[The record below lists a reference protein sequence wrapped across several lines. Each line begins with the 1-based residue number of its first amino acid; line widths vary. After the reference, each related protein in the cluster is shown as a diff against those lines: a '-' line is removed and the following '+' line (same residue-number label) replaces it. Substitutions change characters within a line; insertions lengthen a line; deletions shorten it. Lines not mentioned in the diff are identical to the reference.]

1 VSIVQGVLV
10 VTAYLEADGGHSS
23 PSKIN
28 KQNER
33 HTMQIILKYA
43 TRTLMV
49 SAAVIA
55 LASMTPFSARGA
67 EQMKGAQHLL
77 HLQNLKTVGDVEA
90 LKPDDTFAMACGK
103 CKTIFVTKV
112 INTAKGAEVLAAG
125 GKPTQVIGTHA
136 CPGCGSTMEIVGHGK
151 AKEAKLTH
159 TCKACGDDS
168 AFCCATKPGSAQTKG
183 MDKK

>member
-1 VSIVQGVLV
+1 
-10 VTAYLEADGGHSS
+10 
-23 PSKIN
+23 
-28 KQNER
+28 
-33 HTMQIILKYA
+33 MQSILKYT

-55 LASMTPFSARGA
+55 LASTMPYSARGA

-125 GKPTQVIGTHA
+125 GKPAQVIGRHA
-136 CPGCGSTMEIVGHGK
+136 CGGCNSTIEIIGHGK
-151 AKEAKLTH
+151 GKEMVLKH
-159 TCKACGDDS
+159 SCKACGDDS
-168 AFCCATKPGSAQTKG
+168 AFCCATKPGSAATKG
-183 MDKK
+183 MEKGKK